1 MQTLKEYLAIIII
14 AAIALFIEI
23 NFLHPEKYKSFRII
37 DYYDEEVYDTI
48 AVDTVEVEVEID
60 SEDIPCVG
68 TSENNG
74 IKATRDYLYRG
85 SAPSLS
91 GRICIV
97 EYFINERGDGWT
109 ESERNT
115 ATSKVYEAE
124 AWLKDKAV
132 EYGTEVEFVTVSY
145 GKNYCVDNIPGY
157 SDEDDKNDKL
167 LNKVFRSLNW
177 TDHEAFVKHMREKY
191 ECDGVVILV
200 MAKAVGRSWA
210 CPYTRSHEEYGKT
223 QNFAEGA
230 IIFNTKRFRDGSTA
244 PLYAATVAH
253 EILHL
258 CGAWDF
264 YEEKGIQDKEHA
276 SKAEKLFPKSIM
288 LHENKDIYS
297 CQLDEVTAWLV
308 GIGSKKDWYVWF
320 QPQS

>member
-14 AAIALFIEI
+14 VVIALFIEI

-60 SEDIPCVG
+60 SEDIPCAG
-68 TSENNG
+68 TSENDG

-115 ATSKVYEAE
+115 ATSRVYEAE

-157 SDEDDKNDKL
+157 SDEDDKNDK
-167 LNKVFRSLNW
+167 
-177 TDHEAFVKHMREKY
+177 
-191 ECDGVVILV
+191 
-200 MAKAVGRSWA
+200 
-210 CPYTRSHEEYGKT
+210 
-223 QNFAEGA
+223 
-230 IIFNTKRFRDGSTA
+230 
-244 PLYAATVAH
+244 
-253 EILHL
+253 
-258 CGAWDF
+258 
-264 YEEKGIQDKEHA
+264 
-276 SKAEKLFPKSIM
+276 FPKQSI
-288 LHENKDIYS
+288 S
-297 CQLDEVTAWLV
+297 
-308 GIGSKKDWYVWF
+308 
-320 QPQS
+320 